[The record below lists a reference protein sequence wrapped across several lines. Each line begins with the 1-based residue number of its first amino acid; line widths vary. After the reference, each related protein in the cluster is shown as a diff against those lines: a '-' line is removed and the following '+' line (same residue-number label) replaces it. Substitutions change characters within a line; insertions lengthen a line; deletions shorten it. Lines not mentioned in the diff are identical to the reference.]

1 MSAIMNIDEISD
13 DVMSVMNQIKYGY
26 IDANGDNIIDT
37 DQFGEHYRL
46 QSPGELL
53 NSKVGVC
60 WEQVELERRLFIDR
74 GVNVKTYF
82 IFIDDE
88 DGLPSHTFLTYEF
101 GGKHYWFEHSFAKY
115 AGVHEYKSEEELL
128 TDAARKFRDY
138 QNLTNLDAPMYLF
151 RYQRPEYHIG
161 VDDFY
166 KYIETQTEI
175 NLGDGSVC
183 QI

>member
-13 DVMSVMNQIKYGY
+13 DVMSVMDQIEYGY

-53 NSKVGVC
+53 DSKVGVC
-60 WEQVELERRLFIDR
+60 WDQVELERKLFIDR

-88 DGLPSHTFLTYEF
+88 DMLPSHTFLTYEF
-101 GGKHYWFEHSFAKY
+101 VVKYYWFEHSFAKY

-151 RYQRPEYHIG
+151 RYQQPKYHIG